1 MSPLL
6 SKERIRNIFL
16 LLTGSALTALATVA
30 CFTPNRIV
38 CGGVSGISTILFHA
52 FHLPIGLTYAAINLV
67 LLLIGVKILG
77 KEFILKTLLGTAL
90 MSVFMELFAFLPP
103 ITEDNMLAALFG
115 GVFYGV
121 GMALTFIAKGS
132 TGGTDIL
139 GRIIQHFLPALSI
152 GKLLAGIDAVIILTS
167 VIAFRE
173 IDLVLFGIV
182 GLVLQSITVD
192 ALIDRL
198 NAAHMV
204 FIVTDRAEK
213 VREYLRRKYD
223 RGVTELEAYGYANE
237 EKSKQLLV
245 CVLNA
250 GESANFKEQLQH
262 VDSEAFVMFSE
273 AKSILGKGFR
283 YYR

>member
-1 MSPLL
+1 MGAFLQ
-6 SKERIRNIFL
+6 KERLKNLFL
-16 LLTGSALTALATVA
+16 LIAGSALTALATVV

-52 FHLPIGLTYAAINLV
+52 FHLPIGFTYAAINL
-67 LLLIGVKILG
+67 LLLLAGIKILG

-90 MSVFMELFAFLPP
+90 VSVFMELLVFLPP
-103 ITEDNMLAALFG
+103 LTADHMLAALFG

-121 GMALTFIAKGS
+121 GMGLTFIAKGS

-139 GRIIQHFLPALSI
+139 GRLIQHFIPSLSI
-152 GKLLAGIDAVIILTS
+152 GKLLAVIDASIILAS
-167 VIAFRE
+167 IIAFRE
-173 IDLVLFGIV
+173 LDLVLFGIV
-182 GLVLQSITVD
+182 GIVLQSIAVD
-192 ALIDRL
+192 SLIDRF

-204 FIVTDRAEK
+204 FIVTDRAAE
-213 VREYLRRKYD
+213 VREYLRTKYD

-250 GESANFKEQLQH
+250 REAANFKEHLQQ

-283 YYR
+283 YYQ